1 MNDLCKNELL
11 CLLNND
17 SQTVTNLEMQQAYE
31 NFIVK
36 MTSLNQSDKDYELIY
51 RSLNLTR
58 IEFQSLQAQISY
70 EQGEKCVKISL
81 FAESY
86 LCN

>member
-1 MNDLCKNELL
+1 MGEILQTRLIALL
-11 CLLNND
+11 KEQ
-17 SQTVTNLEMQQAYE
+17 SPTVSEHEMQSTYE
-31 NFIVK
+31 NFIVET
-36 MTSLNQSDKDYELIY
+36 TSLNHSDRDYQLIY

-70 EQGEKCVKISL
+70 EQGGKCVKKSL
-81 FAESY
+81 FKESY

>member
-1 MNDLCKNELL
+1 MNDLLKTELFS
-11 CLLNND
+11 LLMNN
-17 SQTVTNLEMQQAYE
+17 SQIVTNLEMQQAYE

-70 EQGEKCVKISL
+70 EQGEKCVKKPL

-86 LCN
+86 LCY